1 MEAVVE
7 RVVFGKTGLEVSPIC
22 YGSWQLDERFW
33 GASDKADH
41 IAAMRRA
48 VEVGVNFFDTAD
60 CYGEGRSEEVMGEAL
75 EPISR
80 DRVIIATKVYH
91 NFRPPD
97 RLDIPDLSHAG
108 IIEHC
113 EASLNRL
120 RTDYIDVYLCHK
132 YDRFTDVEQTT
143 RAMEDLKQQGKI
155 RHFGMSN
162 FTVEEMRL
170 ALEYGDYEVVQPR
183 FSFWR
188 PETEDDIL
196 PLARR
201 HKLGVM
207 AFSPLFKGLLT
218 GKYTGD
224 EELEKRRPYFHGEA
238 FKDLAGRA
246 RMLAPIAE
254 KNNLSITQLVLACVL
269 ENPMIHATIVGIRR
283 PSYIEEAA
291 GAMGVAIPREDYY
304 TLRRLL
310 GKLPPTT

>member
-1 MEAVVE
+1 VE

-33 GASDKADH
+33 GESDKSEH

-60 CYGEGRSEEVMGEAL
+60 VYGNGRSEEVMGEAL
-75 EPISR
+75 EPIPR
-80 DRVIIATKVYH
+80 DKVIITTKVYH
-91 NFRPPD
+91 NFMPPD
-97 RLDIPDLSHAG
+97 RLDVPDLSYDG
-108 IIEHC
+108 ILEHC
-113 EASLNRL
+113 DASLRRL

-132 YDRFTDVEQTT
+132 YDRFTDIEETT
-143 RAMEDLKQQGKI
+143 RAMEELKKRGKI
-155 RHFGMSN
+155 RHYGMSN
-162 FTVEEMRL
+162 FTAEEMRL
-170 ALEYGDYEVVQPR
+170 ALDAGDYEVAQPR

-188 PETEDDIL
+188 PQSEDDIL

-201 HKLGVM
+201 AGLGVM

-224 EELEKRRPYFHGEA
+224 EKLDKRNPYFRGEV
-238 FKDLAGRA
+238 FKELAGRVSK
-246 RMLAPIAE
+246 LAPIAE
-254 KNNLSITQLVLACVL
+254 ANDLTITQLVLACVL

-291 GAMGVAIPREDYY
+291 GAMGRDILREDYY
-304 TLRRLL
+304 KLRRIL
-310 GKLPPTT
+310 GKLPERP